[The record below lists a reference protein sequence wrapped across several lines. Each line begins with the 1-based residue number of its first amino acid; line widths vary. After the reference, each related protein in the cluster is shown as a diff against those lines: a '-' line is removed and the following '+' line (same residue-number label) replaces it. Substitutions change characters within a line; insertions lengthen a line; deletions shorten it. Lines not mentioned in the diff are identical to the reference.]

1 MNRPF
6 LNVVIFTL
14 VFVGGVVW
22 LCGLISRIS
31 GELDGIATIA
41 GISPEAGESIFW
53 GKGKCH
59 TCHQIGTRGSAV
71 RCPDLENVAE
81 RAIERAAERAE
92 QGKPGMTA
100 TDYLVESVSFP
111 NNYVVDGFKGE
122 MPFVYEPPIS
132 LNQEELTA
140 VITYLQ
146 TQGGEVDQSAI
157 KIPVEVVKKISAGK
171 KGAVVAWAP
180 YMEGDPEVGETLFFD
195 TESNAGCA
203 KCHTVKEKGAKIGPE
218 LTTVAGT
225 RTVQFLVESILKP
238 SAVIASG
245 FEPYLIITTDGE
257 YITGVKKSEDEEWI
271 ELANQEGE
279 IIEIHKDDIE
289 TISPQK
295 TSIMPN
301 FSKTLNMEEF
311 HNILSFLL
319 KLQ

>member
-6 LNVVIFTL
+6 LNVVIFTF
-14 VFVGGVVW
+14 VFIGSFVY
-22 LCGLISRIS
+22 LCGLLSRIS
-31 GELDGIATIA
+31 GESASIATIA

-59 TCHQIGTRGSAV
+59 TCHQIGPRGSAV
-71 RCPDLENVAE
+71 RCPNLENVAE
-81 RAIERAAERAE
+81 RALERVEERAK

-100 TDYLVESVSFP
+100 TDYIVESISFP

-132 LNQEELTA
+132 LNQEEIMA

-146 TQGGEVDQSAI
+146 TQGGESDQSAI
-157 KIPVEVVKKISAGK
+157 KIPEEVVKKISAGK
-171 KGAVVAWAP
+171 GKAVAWAP
-180 YMEGDPEVGETLFFD
+180 YMEGDPEVGESLFFD
-195 TESNAGCA
+195 TESRAGCA

-225 RTVQFLVESILKP
+225 RTAQFLVESILKP

-245 FEPYLIITTDGE
+245 FEPYLVITTDGE
-257 YITGVKKSEDEEWI
+257 YITGVKKSEDEEWF
-271 ELANQEGE
+271 ELADQEGE

-289 TISPQK
+289 TIATQT
-295 TSIMPN
+295 TSIMPD

-319 KLQ
+319 RLQ

>member
-1 MNRPF
+1 VNRPF

-14 VFVGGVVW
+14 VFVGSVVW
-22 LCGLISRIS
+22 LCGLLSRIS
-31 GELDGIATIA
+31 GESASIATIT

-59 TCHQIGTRGSAV
+59 TCHQIGARGSAV
-71 RCPDLENVAE
+71 RCPNLEGIGEKAV
-81 RAIERAAERAE
+81 ERAAERAK
-92 QGKPGMTA
+92 QGETGMTA
-100 TDYLVESVSFP
+100 TDYIVESISFP
-111 NNYVVDGFKGE
+111 NNYVVEGFKGE

-132 LNQEELTA
+132 LNQEEITA

-146 TQGGEVDQSAI
+146 AQGGEVDQSAI
-157 KIPVEVVKKISAGK
+157 KIPAEVVKKIGSGK
-171 KGAVVAWAP
+171 KGAVAWAP
-180 YMEGDPEVGETLFFD
+180 YMEGDPEVGESLFFD
-195 TESNAGCA
+195 TKSNAGCA
-203 KCHTVKEKGAKIGPE
+203 KCHTVNEKGAKIGPE

-245 FEPYLIITTDGE
+245 FEPYLIITVDGE

-319 KLQ
+319 RLQ

>member
-14 VFVGGVVW
+14 IFVGSVVW
-22 LCGLISRIS
+22 LCGLLSRIS
-31 GELDGIATIA
+31 GETASVGTIA

-59 TCHQIGTRGSAV
+59 TCHQIGARGSAV
-71 RCPDLENVAE
+71 RCPNLEG
-81 RAIERAAERAE
+81 IGERAAERAAE
-92 QGKPGMTA
+92 RAKQGETGMTA
-100 TDYLVESVSFP
+100 TDYIVESISFP
-111 NNYVVDGFKGE
+111 NNYVVEGFKGE

-132 LNQEELTA
+132 LNQEEIMA

-146 TQGGEVDQSAI
+146 AQGGDVDQSAI
-157 KIPVEVVKKISAGK
+157 KIPEEVVKKIGAGE
-171 KGAVVAWAP
+171 KGAVAWAP
-180 YMEGDPEVGETLFFD
+180 YLEGDPEAGESLFFD

-203 KCHTVKEKGAKIGPE
+203 KCHTVKDKGEKIGPE

-225 RTVQFLVESILKP
+225 RTAQFLVESILKP

-245 FEPYLIITTDGE
+245 FEPYLVITTDGE
-257 YITGVKKSEDEEWI
+257 YITGVKKSEDDEWI
-271 ELANQEGE
+271 ALANQEGE

-289 TISPQK
+289 TISPQT
-295 TSIMPN
+295 TSIMPD

-319 KLQ
+319 RLQ

>member
-1 MNRPF
+1 MNRSF

-22 LCGLISRIS
+22 LCGLLSRIS
-31 GELDGIATIA
+31 GESSSIATIA

-71 RCPDLENVAE
+71 RCPNLENIAEKAVE
-81 RAIERAAERAE
+81 RAKERAA
-92 QGKPGMTA
+92 QGDTGMTA
-100 TDYLVESVSFP
+100 TDYIVESISFP

-146 TQGGEVDQSAI
+146 VQGGEVDQSAI

-171 KGAVVAWAP
+171 KGAVAWAP
-180 YMEGDPEVGETLFFD
+180 YMEGDPEVGESLFFD
-195 TESNAGCA
+195 TKSRAGCA

-245 FEPYLIITTDGE
+245 FEPYLVITTDGE
-257 YITGVKKSEDEEWI
+257 YITGVKKSEDDEWI
-271 ELANQEGE
+271 ELADQEGE

-289 TISPQK
+289 TISPQT
-295 TSIMPN
+295 TSIMPD
-301 FSKTLNMEEF
+301 FSKTLNMVEF

-319 KLQ
+319 RLQ

>member
-6 LNVVIFTL
+6 LNVVIFTII
-14 VFVGGVVW
+14 FVGSVVY
-22 LCGLISRIS
+22 LCGILSRIS
-31 GELDGIATIA
+31 GESASVGTIA
-41 GISPEAGESIFW
+41 GVSPEAGESIFW

-71 RCPDLENVAE
+71 RCPNLENVAE
-81 RAIERAAERAE
+81 RAVARAAERAK

-100 TDYLVESVSFP
+100 TGYLVESVSFP

-157 KIPVEVVKKISAGK
+157 KIPAEVVKRIGSGEKDA
-171 KGAVVAWAP
+171 VAWAP
-180 YMEGDPEVGETLFFD
+180 YMEGDPVVGESLFFD
-195 TESNAGCA
+195 TKSRAGCA
-203 KCHTVKEKGAKIGPE
+203 KCHTVKERGAKVGPE

-245 FEPYLIITTDGE
+245 FEPYLVITIDGE

-271 ELANQEGE
+271 ELANSDGE

-295 TSIMPN
+295 TSIMPD
-301 FSKTLNMEEF
+301 FSKTLTMEEF

-319 KLQ
+319 TLQ

>member
-14 VFVGGVVW
+14 VFVGGVVY
-22 LCGLISRIS
+22 LCGLLSRIS
-31 GELDGIATIA
+31 GETASAGTIA
-41 GISPEAGESIFW
+41 GVSPEAGESIFW

-71 RCPDLENVAE
+71 RCPNLDNVAV
-81 RAIERAAERAE
+81 RAEERAAERAK

-132 LNQEELTA
+132 LNQEEITA

-146 TQGGEVDQSAI
+146 TQGGEADQSTI
-157 KIPVEVVKKISAGK
+157 KIPQEVVKKISAGK
-171 KGAVVAWAP
+171 GKAVAWAP
-180 YMEGDPEVGETLFFD
+180 YMEGDPEVGESLFFD

-203 KCHTVKEKGAKIGPE
+203 KCHTVKDKGEKIGPE

-225 RTVQFLVESILKP
+225 RTAQFLVESILKP

-245 FEPYLIITTDGE
+245 FEPYLVITTDGE

-271 ELANQEGE
+271 ELATQEGE
-279 IIEIHKDDIE
+279 IIEIPKDEIE
-289 TISPQK
+289 TIAPQT

-319 KLQ
+319 RLQ

>member
-6 LNVVIFTL
+6 LNVVIFTF
-14 VFVGGVVW
+14 VFVGSVVW

-31 GELDGIATIA
+31 GETSSIATIA

-59 TCHQIGTRGSAV
+59 TWHQIGSRGSAV
-71 RCPDLENVAE
+71 RCPDLENIAE
-81 RAIERAAERAE
+81 KAVGRVKERAA
-92 QGKPGMTA
+92 QGKPGMTV
-100 TDYLVESVSFP
+100 TDYLVESIAFP
-111 NNYVVDGFKGE
+111 NDYVVEGFKAE

-132 LNQEELTA
+132 LNQEEVTA
-140 VITYLQ
+140 VINYLQ
-146 TQGGEVDQSAI
+146 TQGGEADVAAI
-157 KIPVEVVKKISAGK
+157 KIPQEVVQKMGAGK
-171 KGAVVAWAP
+171 KKVAAWEP
-180 YMEGDPEVGETLFFD
+180 YMQGDPEVGEALFFD
-195 TESNAGCA
+195 TKSNAGCA
-203 KCHTVKEKGAKIGPE
+203 KCHTVKDKGEKIWPE

-225 RTVQFLVESILKP
+225 RTPQFLIESIIKP

-245 FEPYLIITTDGE
+245 FEPYLVITTDGE

-289 TISPQK
+289 TIAPQT

-311 HNILSFLL
+311 HNILAFLL

>member
-1 MNRPF
+1 
-6 LNVVIFTL
+6 VVIFTF
-14 VFVGGVVW
+14 VFVGSVVW
-22 LCGLISRIS
+22 LCGLLSRIS
-31 GELDGIATIA
+31 GESASIATIA

-71 RCPDLENVAE
+71 RCPNLEDIAEKAVERIKE
-81 RAIERAAERAE
+81 RAK
-92 QGKPGMTA
+92 QGDTGMTA
-100 TDYLVESVSFP
+100 TDYIVESISFP

-122 MPFVYEPPIS
+122 MPLVYEPPIS
-132 LNQEELTA
+132 LNQEEITA

-146 TQGGEVDQSAI
+146 TQGGEADASTI
-157 KIPVEVVKKISAGK
+157 KIPDEVVKKISAGK
-171 KGAVVAWAP
+171 GKAVAWSP
-180 YMEGDPEVGETLFFD
+180 YMEGDPEVGESLFFD

-225 RTVQFLVESILKP
+225 RTPQFLVESILKP

-245 FEPYLIITTDGE
+245 FEPYLIITIDGE
-257 YITGVKKSEDEEWI
+257 YITGVKKSEDDEWF

-279 IIEIHKDDIE
+279 LIEIHKDDIE
-289 TISPQK
+289 TIATQT
-295 TSIMPN
+295 TSIMPD

-319 KLQ
+319 RLQ

>member
-1 MNRPF
+1 
-6 LNVVIFTL
+6 L
-14 VFVGGVVW
+14 VFVGSVVW
-22 LCGLISRIS
+22 LCGLLSRIS
-31 GELDGIATIA
+31 GESASIATIA
-41 GISPEAGESIFW
+41 GINPEAGESIFW

-71 RCPDLENVAE
+71 RCPNLENVAE
-81 RAIERAAERAE
+81 KAVERVKERAA
-92 QGKPGMTA
+92 QGDTGMTA
-100 TDYLVESVSFP
+100 TDYIVESISFP

-122 MPFVYEPPIS
+122 MPLVYEPPIS
-132 LNQEELTA
+132 LNQEEITA

-146 TQGGEVDQSAI
+146 TQGGEADASTI
-157 KIPVEVVKKISAGK
+157 KIPDEVVKKISAGK
-171 KGAVVAWAP
+171 GKAVAWSP
-180 YMEGDPEVGETLFFD
+180 YMEGDPEVGESLFFD

-225 RTVQFLVESILKP
+225 RTPQFLVESILKP

-245 FEPYLIITTDGE
+245 FEPYLIITIDGE
-257 YITGVKKSEDEEWI
+257 YITGVKKSEDDEWF

-279 IIEIHKDDIE
+279 LIEIHKDDIE
-289 TISPQK
+289 TIATQT
-295 TSIMPN
+295 TSIMPD

-319 KLQ
+319 RLQ